1 MAKQKS
7 DTFQLL
13 SNEWAVPY
21 WLLGIGALLLGMLS
35 YLVQLYAPEKTGL
48 FNNIMFLVLLVL
60 LSIFYKKLY
69 ITKVEVRLGAENIEV
84 RYLKLLLP
92 TSKHFALEEVTGLGV
107 ERTEA
112 IRGLVSVP
120 EKNWILIKL
129 GKKKVY
135 FYEQDGHNDV
145 KGLLN
150 QLRNACPD
158 AERLEN
164 ILK

>member
-7 DTFQLL
+7 DTYELL

-21 WLLGIGALLLGMLS
+21 WLLGVGALLMGMLS
-35 YLVQLYAPEKTGL
+35 YLVQLYAPAQTGL

-69 ITKVEVRLGAENIEV
+69 ITKVEVRIASENIEV

-92 TSKHFALEEVTGLGV
+92 TTKTFDLKDITGLGA

-112 IRGLVSVP
+112 IRGFLNVP

-135 FYEQDGHNDV
+135 FYEQEGHDNV

-150 QLRNACPD
+150 QLRNNCHT

>member
-21 WLLGIGALLLGMLS
+21 WLLGVGALLLGMLS
-35 YLVQLYAPEKTGL
+35 YLVQLYAPAQTGL

-60 LSIFYKKLY
+60 LSIFHKKLY
-69 ITKVEVRLGAENIEV
+69 ITKVEVRVTPESIEV

-92 TSKHFALEEVTGLGV
+92 TSKSFSLEEVTGLGA

-112 IRGLVSVP
+112 IKGLVSVP
-120 EKNWILIKL
+120 EKNWILIKF

-135 FYEQDGHNDV
+135 FYEQEGHGNV

-150 QLRNACPD
+150 VLRNSCPS

>member
-35 YLVQLYAPEKTGL
+35 YLVQLYAPTQTGL
-48 FNNIMFLVLLVL
+48 FNNILFLVLMVL

-69 ITKVEVRLGAENIEV
+69 ITKVEVRLTPESMEV
-84 RYLKLLLP
+84 RYLKLVLP
-92 TSKHFALEEVTGLGV
+92 TSKSFALEEVTGLGV

-112 IRGLVSVP
+112 IKGLVSVP

-129 GKKKVY
+129 GKKKIY
-135 FYEQDGHNDV
+135 FYEQDGQNNV

-150 QLRNACPD
+150 LLRNSCSD

>member
-1 MAKQKS
+1 
-7 DTFQLL
+7 
-13 SNEWAVPY
+13 
-21 WLLGIGALLLGMLS
+21 
-35 YLVQLYAPEKTGL
+35 
-48 FNNIMFLVLLVL
+48 MFLVLLVL

-69 ITKVEVRLGAENIEV
+69 ITKVEVRVTPESIQV

-92 TSKHFALEEVTGLGV
+92 TSKSFSLEEVTGLGA

-112 IRGLVSVP
+112 IQGIVSVP
-120 EKNWILIKL
+120 EKNWLLIKL

-135 FYEQDGHNDV
+135 FYEQDGHNHV

-150 QLRNACPD
+150 QLRYSCPD